1 MGSPETSGNSKPDG
15 SGCGCLP
22 VKIRLE
28 YRIMI
33 APIRIPCVQSQPMF
47 RDLIQNISLVSAV
60 TGWLLAQ
67 LIKLLNFIIRE
78 RKFDYG
84 FLFRLGGMPSS
95 HTASA
100 AACATSVGL
109 RSGFG
114 SPVFALAAGLL
125 ALIMIDAQS
134 VRRAAGVQARLLNQI
149 AEDFYR
155 NHKFSPDK
163 LVEFLGHTRLE
174 VLMGLL
180 LGIVVALLVHG
191 FFPEWAGPMPALNT

>member
-1 MGSPETSGNSKPDG
+1 MFKELVNNST
-15 SGCGCLP
+15 
-22 VKIRLE
+22 
-28 YRIMI
+28 
-33 APIRIPCVQSQPMF
+33 
-47 RDLIQNISLVSAV
+47 LVVAV
-60 TGWLLAQ
+60 ASWMAAQ
-67 LIKLLNFIIRE
+67 FIKLATFALRE

-109 RSGFG
+109 RSGWG
-114 SPVFALAAGLL
+114 SPVFAVAAGML

-134 VRRAAGVQARLLNQI
+134 VRRAAGIQARLLNQM

-155 NHKFSPDK
+155 NHKFSPEK

-174 VLMGLL
+174 VLMGAL
-180 LGIVVALLVHG
+180 LGIGLALSVHG
-191 FFPEWAGPMPALNT
+191 VFPVWAAG

>member
-1 MGSPETSGNSKPDG
+1 MYDFIHNLT
-15 SGCGCLP
+15 
-22 VKIRLE
+22 
-28 YRIMI
+28 
-33 APIRIPCVQSQPMF
+33 
-47 RDLIQNISLVSAV
+47 LVAAV
-60 TGWLLAQ
+60 AAWLAAQ
-67 LIKLLNFIIRE
+67 FIKLLLYLIRE

-100 AACATSVGL
+100 AACAASVGL

-114 SPVFALAAGLL
+114 SPVFALATGML

-134 VRRAAGVQARLLNQI
+134 VRRAAGAQARLLNQM
-149 AEDFYR
+149 AEEFYR
-155 NHKFSPDK
+155 QHKFSPDK

-180 LGIVVALLVHG
+180 LGIVVAVGVHG
-191 FFPEWAGPMPALNT
+191 WLPGWAAAQ

>member
-1 MGSPETSGNSKPDG
+1 
-15 SGCGCLP
+15 
-22 VKIRLE
+22 
-28 YRIMI
+28 MI

-155 NHKFSPDK
+155 NHKFSPEK

>member
-1 MGSPETSGNSKPDG
+1 
-15 SGCGCLP
+15 
-22 VKIRLE
+22 
-28 YRIMI
+28 MI
-33 APIRIPCVQSQPMF
+33 APARVPCVQSQPMF
-47 RDLIQNISLVSAV
+47 HDLIQNISLISAL

-67 LIKLLNFIIRE
+67 LIKLLNFMIRE

-109 RSGFG
+109 RTGFG

-134 VRRAAGVQARLLNQI
+134 VRRAAGVQARLLNQM
-149 AEDFYR
+149 AEEFYR
-155 NHKFSPDK
+155 HHKFSPEK

-180 LGIVVALLVHG
+180 LGIVVALLVHSCC
-191 FFPEWAGPMPALNT
+191 PEWAGPMPPLGA